1 MNRRSRFFWII
12 FTVIILIILIC
23 AGYVYKTNQDNVASI
38 NICQDDE
45 LVIKLIEQN
54 INPFSKF
61 KFIKKRNSD
70 CNILLK
76 ENKEDAIKSR
86 DEKYC
91 SILDSSTNSIILLVN
106 TYVHEMYDR
115 ESASK
120 EFRNTTPLMTPYD
133 YCPQY
138 IDNMIDLI
146 QLKKRLGL

>member
-1 MNRRSRFFWII
+1 MKKYLKLI
-12 FTVIILIILIC
+12 VISSVVLVV
-23 AGYVYKTNQDNVASI
+23 AGVLWGAYIYKISHDEIAKV

-45 LVIKLIEQN
+45 LVFKLIEQN

-70 CNILLK
+70 CNALLIS
-76 ENKEDAIKSR
+76 NKDDAIKFKKQ
-86 DEKYC
+86 EYC
-91 SILDSSTNSIILLVN
+91 SILDSSTTSIILLVN

-120 EFRNTTPLMTPYD
+120 EFKNTTPLMTPYD

-138 IDNMIDLI
+138 VDNMLKLI